1 MLIRHLPVCRAASYP
16 YTKIANNNNKSAG
29 KKKIQRETERIPRLV
44 RSIPTGGR
52 RRTEAWYELYQSVV
66 RAVPNCGRSRTKVR
80 YKAYQTL
87 VFPVPNA
94 GIILVFIYYWFKA
107 VYFAAKVAIPLFFQ
121 YTQISANILQISV
134 YIQTVLVPTFAV
146 NNHFKSLI
154 QKEVWKRLGDG
165 SVRKTK

>member
-66 RAVPNCGRSRTKVR
+66 RAVPNCGRSRTKRR
-80 YKAYQTL
+80 YYISTYIVLIERRLLRCKGCY
-87 VFPVPNA
+87 P
-94 GIILVFIYYWFKA
+94 IILSIH
-107 VYFAAKVAIPLFFQ
+107 
-121 YTQISANILQISV
+121 ANICKHPAKIRLYTNCFSA
-134 YIQTVLVPTFAV
+134 YICS
-146 NNHFKSLI
+146 K
-154 QKEVWKRLGDG
+154 
-165 SVRKTK
+165 

>member
-80 YKAYQTL
+80 YKAYQPL
-87 VFPVPNA
+87 VLTWYAYLFIFHCFSRFPSTGLSNQQRSFGWEEA
-94 GIILVFIYYWFKA
+94 IALVLSAQMNLMSRYKRYFNNIVTRA
-107 VYFAAKVAIPLFFQ
+107 VWNVCCCCK
-121 YTQISANILQISV
+121 
-134 YIQTVLVPTFAV
+134 
-146 NNHFKSLI
+146 
-154 QKEVWKRLGDG
+154 
-165 SVRKTK
+165 